1 MLGNT
6 GIIAYISN
14 KGTHM
19 QPIFLIILVGLLG
32 GMAIGVQSPMSSI
45 ISQRLGMM
53 ESVFIIHAGGAIA
66 ALIPLLFFGSK
77 LGEWRS
83 VPWYTLVAGAF
94 GLIVIS
100 AMGYMI
106 PRIGVAG
113 ALITLLAGQLLV
125 GSFLDHFGLLGAAQR
140 SIDLPRIIGLGVVM
154 LGVWLTVK

>member
-1 MLGNT
+1 
-6 GIIAYISN
+6 
-14 KGTHM
+14 M
-19 QPIFLIILVGLLG
+19 QPIFLIIPVGLLG

-66 ALIPLLFFGSK
+66 ALIPLFIFGSK

-106 PRIGVAG
+106 PRIGAAG
-113 ALITLLAGQLLV
+113 ALITLLAGQILV
-125 GSFLDHFGLLGAAQR
+125 ASLLDHFGLLGMTPRA
-140 SIDLPRIIGLGVVM
+140 IDLQRIIGFGVVM
-154 LGVWLTVK
+154 VGVWLTVR